1 MQIKN
6 ELFVATVVDNV
17 VVDVVNDVVVFGV
30 VLFAICSH
38 NGFVV
43 VAVVVDTVV
52 GDVVSV
58 TFNSVGLVVG
68 FRGVIFKVLREF
80 DIPSTDRD
88 FKFSALLS
96 AVSMISTLSTS
107 I

>member
-17 VVDVVNDVVVFGV
+17 VVDVVDDVVVV
-30 VLFAICSH
+30 VVSLFAICSH

-43 VAVVVDTVV
+43 VGTVV